1 MCQRPHNRE
10 QPTDDMDS
18 DGSLPPLHKLTTDPT
33 AVPPPAC
40 YRPLHAIDP
49 DDVPGPPCYRPL
61 HAVDPDEEPGPP
73 CYRPLVAVDDEEEF
87 RRPTP
92 DRERSFHQTRDE
104 VAKEEEEPLDKSIG
118 RVERI
123 LLGNSAKMGEVTG
136 VANIHAC
143 LGLVAAMCEPGGAAE
158 QQLFKF
164 FGIQQFDQ
172 LRALK
177 DPSRMMFS
185 ILTPLAY
192 KLLETDGGRAAV
204 EKVASLGGEMIPLS
218 ALMSVEAVINNKI
231 RAPLDLKKDL
241 FNDGDI
247 YDPSGDENFLLAMVA
262 AERIKVSWMEEFKEL
277 GAMDFRKDDGS
288 TARASFCGDM
298 RSLQYMPGGT
308 FSAVGIPA
316 KPENGGSRSMILVLP
331 NDGYTVD
338 QAMAQLAARYATK
351 TAHWYSTQV
360 DLLFPKMDAK
370 YGPASIVDRLAPE
383 VPDIF
388 NAGAQPFNYALPTAK
403 LRELTD
409 DPLATPVYVGKV
421 LHFASFTADHKGAE
435 AKAVTVAT
443 FAWRSLSAAEPEVP
457 IPFHCNKPFG
467 VLLVDGPVEGGFA
480 VEFVAKMDETT
491 IVAA

>member
-1 MCQRPHNRE
+1 MA
-10 QPTDDMDS
+10 S
-18 DGSLPPLHKLTTDPT
+18 DAPLPPLHKLTTDPT
-33 AVPPPAC
+33 AVPPPPF
-40 YRPLHAIDP
+40 YRPLHA
-49 DDVPGPPCYRPL
+49 
-61 HAVDPDEEPGPP
+61 ADPDEPAGPAR
-73 CYRPLVAVDDEEEF
+73 YRPLVAVDDEEEQP
-87 RRPTP
+87 RHRAP
-92 DRERSFHQTRDE
+92 DRERSFHQDRE
-104 VAKEEEEPLDKSIG
+104 ESVKENEPSLDKSIG

-164 FGIQQFDQ
+164 FGIQQFEQ

-204 EKVASLGGEMIPLS
+204 EKVASLGGEMLPLS
-218 ALMSVEAVINNKI
+218 ELTSVESVINNKI

-241 FNDGDI
+241 FKDGDI
-247 YDPSGDENFLLAMVA
+247 YDPSSGENFLLAMVA

-277 GAMDFRKDDGS
+277 GAMDFRKEDG
-288 TARASFCGDM
+288 TVKPASFCGDT
-298 RSLQYMPGGT
+298 RSLQYMPGGS

-331 NDGYTVD
+331 GEGYTVD

-351 TAHWYSTQV
+351 TAHWYSTKV

-388 NAGAQPFNYALPTAK
+388 DPGAQPFDYALPTAK

-443 FAWRSLSAAEPEVP
+443 FQWRSLSAAEPEVP

-467 VLLVDGPVEGGFA
+467 VLLVDGEINGGFA